1 MNGQESETIAI
12 MGCKACGAGIPQ
24 SDRFCRLCGAR
35 QTDSL
40 APSSSLSA
48 GLSNQEHPVRLASSD
63 SLECSRPPSYYAT
76 RAMPTRADYGPILG
90 PVSGPLVTAVADGL
104 SAHLALRF
112 LDRRVKR
119 ILLILISVPIWL
131 MIVLLSP
138 LDTYAAVKAISS
150 PKR

>member
-76 RAMPTRADYGPILG
+76 RAMPTRAGYGPL
-90 PVSGPLVTAVADGL
+90 SGPLVTAVADGL

>member
-1 MNGQESETIAI
+1 VNKQESETIAI

-24 SDRFCRLCGAR
+24 SDRFCRLCGAG

-40 APSSSLSA
+40 TPSVS
-48 GLSNQEHPVRLASSD
+48 LSNQDHPVRLASSD
-63 SLECSRPPSYYAT
+63 SLEWSRPPSDYAT
-76 RAMPTRADYGPILG
+76 RAMPTRAGYGPL
-90 PVSGPLVTAVADGL
+90 SGPLVTAVADGL

-138 LDTYAAVKAISS
+138 LDTYAAVKAISG